1 MKWILFQYDFPFWI
15 FSDNLGLNVDFEVL
29 FTKKIQ
35 SQSSQTFSDQITLFL
50 MILLVKIF
58 GMKCFIII

>member
-1 MKWILFQYDFPFWI
+1 MTWILFQYDFPFWI